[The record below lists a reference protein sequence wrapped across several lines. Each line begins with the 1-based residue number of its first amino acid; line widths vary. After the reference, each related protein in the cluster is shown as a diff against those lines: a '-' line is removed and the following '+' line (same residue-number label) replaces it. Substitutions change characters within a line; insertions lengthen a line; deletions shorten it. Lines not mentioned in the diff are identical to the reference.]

1 MTILPHYGQLSGWQ
15 RAKARLRTLIEDFK
29 YFYGGDIVRLPD
41 AWKPK
46 QADRA
51 GGGSDG

>member
-1 MTILPHYGQLSGWQ
+1 MTILPDDRYLSVWQ

-29 YFYGGDIVRLPD
+29 YLCRDDIVRLPD

-46 QADRA
+46 QAERSGRGADA
-51 GGGSDG
+51 

>member
-1 MTILPHYGQLSGWQ
+1 MTILPDDRYLSVWQ

-41 AWKPK
+41 GWKPK
-46 QADRA
+46 QAERSVR
-51 GGGSDG
+51 GSDG